1 MKKSSYSHGYLNY
14 FIESERFDEGSD
26 KYEIIKLT
34 PKIDI
39 MSFFGSLFVFCAA
52 FFIITFV
59 IATIIAQNRNSK
71 DIINPIINLKRETE
85 KLTNGELG
93 TMIAD
98 KGLGDEVGE
107 LARAIENLRLKL
119 ADSIYYQQKID
130 ENRSFLI
137 SSISH
142 DLKTPVTS
150 IRGYI
155 DGVLEGI
162 ANTDEKKLDYLIKA
176 VEKTKSINT
185 MIDDLLLYSKLD
197 LKQMP
202 FKLENVNITGF
213 IHDLILEYS
222 YDFEREN
229 KKITSEEKEFSDNVF
244 AQADLEK
251 LKRAVQNIVDNA
263 KKNIKSGGGIL
274 LIKHRQTKKTVI
286 LEFADNGAGIKQSDL
301 PHIFDRFYR
310 GDAARPNEGS
320 SGLGLAIAK
329 HLIEGMGG
337 RIWAVSPAGGG
348 ASFMIALKK
357 Q

>member
-119 ADSIYYQQKID
+119 ADSIYC
-130 ENRSFLI
+130 
-137 SSISH
+137 
-142 DLKTPVTS
+142 
-150 IRGYI
+150 
-155 DGVLEGI
+155 
-162 ANTDEKKLDYLIKA
+162 
-176 VEKTKSINT
+176 
-185 MIDDLLLYSKLD
+185 
-197 LKQMP
+197 
-202 FKLENVNITGF
+202 
-213 IHDLILEYS
+213 
-222 YDFEREN
+222 
-229 KKITSEEKEFSDNVF
+229 
-244 AQADLEK
+244 
-251 LKRAVQNIVDNA
+251 
-263 KKNIKSGGGIL
+263 
-274 LIKHRQTKKTVI
+274 
-286 LEFADNGAGIKQSDL
+286 
-301 PHIFDRFYR
+301 
-310 GDAARPNEGS
+310 
-320 SGLGLAIAK
+320 
-329 HLIEGMGG
+329 
-337 RIWAVSPAGGG
+337 
-348 ASFMIALKK
+348 
-357 Q
+357 